1 MTSTL
6 AQETHQ
12 RAHRVC
18 NEAVR
23 QSADGRP
30 EEVLPFICECDRDS
44 CCATVWLPAAEYD
57 YARGYA
63 LPILAAHHSALE
75 AELPLADA
83 LDALVTAWLQTGGLR
98 TAA

>member
-1 MTSTL
+1 MSITL

-23 QSADGRP
+23 KSADVRP
-30 EEVLPFICECDRDS
+30 AEVLPFICECDRAW

-63 LPILAAHHSALE
+63 LPILDSHHFALE
-75 AELPLADA
+75 AELPLSDA
-83 LDALVTAWLQTGGLR
+83 LDALSTSWLQAGRLQV
-98 TAA
+98 AA